1 MTNPKKAS
9 NQGSARPRR
18 SKCKGRPCACC
29 LSASR
34 LLSCCRGFTTFWFAG
49 VSPRF
54 LRFSCRLTPSLQA
67 LVTAAAASQG
77 VKTRVAV
84 FPFAWVRR
92 ATAAA
97 AVNATVRSF
106 IGRCRH
112 SKLRNLCDIRLR
124 SRSVIV
130 MQRWWRWSVCM
141 KHRLNFLR
149 SLRQSLHALGGGKI
163 LMAERQTLED
173 LDIDRAESS
182 SQLLL
187 ETKCEP
193 AVAAG
198 TGPRVMLKAVR
209 FDMMC
214 NRRLVP
220 KWVNFEP
227 KDTEQTA
234 AGSIKSPP

>member
-1 MTNPKKAS
+1 M
-9 NQGSARPRR
+9 
-18 SKCKGRPCACC
+18 
-29 LSASR
+29 
-34 LLSCCRGFTTFWFAG
+34 FWFAA
-49 VSPRF
+49 VPLPSRI
-54 LRFSCRLTPSLQA
+54 LSCRVTTSLQA

-77 VKTRVAV
+77 IKTRVAV
-84 FPFAWVRR
+84 FPFAWVKR

-106 IGRCRH
+106 IGRCRN
-112 SKLRNLCDIRLR
+112 SKLRNLCDLRLR
-124 SRSVIV
+124 NRSVIV

-163 LMAERQTLED
+163 LMAERQTLDD
-173 LDIDRAESS
+173 LDLDRAESS

-198 TGPRVMLKAVR
+198 TGPRIMLKAVR

-214 NRRLVP
+214 SRRLVP

-227 KDTEQTA
+227 KDAGQAA
-234 AGSIKSPP
+234 AGNVNTLPR